1 LLFLF
6 VSSTKILV
14 DIGDKPKEFVGSR
27 KWIGS
32 IEVQAVLNQ
41 YLGVTSKIMFVSQGT
56 ELAWDRGRELAM
68 HFESQ
73 GTPVM
78 IGKCSLLPF
87 VSKRRTVGI
96 ENCAFV
102 WLFSQGRAEVRWRS
116 RQDASLGPN
125 VRNQGLL
132 GVNLPYLQHCWDFS
146 ATPQ

>member
-78 IGKCSLLPF
+78 IGKCSAAICVEAKDGWDRELRLR
-87 VSKRRTVGI
+87 VAVQSGT
-96 ENCAFV
+96 
-102 WLFSQGRAEVRWRS
+102 S
-116 RQDASLGPN
+116 RG
-125 VRNQGLL
+125 
-132 GVNLPYLQHCWDFS
+132 
-146 ATPQ
+146 